1 MKEELLQKIEEKYTK
16 ELSDKIIKYADSE
29 FGEKER
35 LKLKYLQSVLDT
47 EFMEYEHKLL
57 TDEQVKIISDKL
69 EISTDEE
76 IENILID
83 IIDNVAYLKPLKM
96 IFIKYKDIISKIKED
111 GVKNINL
118 RLEPNLF
125 WINNNK

>member
-1 MKEELLQKIEEKYTK
+1 MKEELLQKIEEKYAK

-96 IFIKYKDIISKIKED
+96 MFIKYKDIISKIKED

-125 WINNNK
+125 WIK